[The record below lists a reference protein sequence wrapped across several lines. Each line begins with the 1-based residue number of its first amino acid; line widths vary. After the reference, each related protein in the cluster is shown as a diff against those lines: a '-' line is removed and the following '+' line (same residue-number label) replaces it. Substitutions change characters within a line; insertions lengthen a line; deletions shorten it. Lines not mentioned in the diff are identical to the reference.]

1 MVSIVAKLFILF
13 SMAGNERKHL
23 IFPFGF
29 FDFPH
34 PRIQFYLYV
43 LIKLAKLALKK
54 ITAEKPSASARV
66 ESDL

>member
-34 PRIQFYLYV
+34 PRIHIYLYV
-43 LIKLAKLALKK
+43 LIKVAKLGEDNSRKALGLSLLEL
-54 ITAEKPSASARV
+54 IPI
-66 ESDL
+66 